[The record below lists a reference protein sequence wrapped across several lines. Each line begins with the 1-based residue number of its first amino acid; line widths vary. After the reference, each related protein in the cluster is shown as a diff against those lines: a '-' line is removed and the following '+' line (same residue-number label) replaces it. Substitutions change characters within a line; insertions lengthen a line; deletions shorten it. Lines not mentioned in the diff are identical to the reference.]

1 MDNKI
6 KVKIESLK
14 KDKSS
19 FKEYI
24 ANFCNINRANE
35 LFKNNKEFKSL
46 KDYACVSDTKKQEF
60 YD

>member
-14 KDKSS
+14 KGNSS

-24 ANFCNINRANE
+24 ANFCNINKANE
-35 LFKNNKEFKSL
+35 LFKNNKEFERLAAAS
-46 KDYACVSDTKKQEF
+46 
-60 YD
+60 

>member
-24 ANFCNINRANE
+24 ANFCNIDRANE
-35 LFKNNKEFKSL
+35 LFKNNKKFKSL
-46 KDYACVSDTKKQEF
+46 KDYSCISGSKNQEF

>member
-35 LFKNNKEFKSL
+35 LFKNNKNFKSL
-46 KDYACVSDTKKQEF
+46 KDYSCISGSKNQEF

>member
-24 ANFCNINRANE
+24 ANFCNIDRANE
-35 LFKNNKEFKSL
+35 LFKSNKKFKSL
-46 KDYACVSDTKKQEF
+46 KDYSCIRDNKNQEF